1 MRRVLE
7 VVSHYPRLSQ
17 TFVSNEVAELRR
29 QGMRVDVLSLF
40 PGDDGLPRDGIVL
53 SERFED
59 YGERRAALRRFR
71 MRHPVRYRR
80 FRQAV
85 AAIPSEVGG
94 YQTQIEWMKLPALA
108 EELRRDLPAVLH
120 AHFAWNAAAAA
131 MCLSKLL
138 GVPWTMTL
146 HANDIFSKVRN
157 LDVKLRDADALVT
170 VCDYNR
176 RWLEAEHGL
185 DRPVT
190 MVVCGVEV
198 PPRAPRN
205 PTVDVVAVGRLVEKK
220 GFDVLIDAAAT
231 VRERRPDLRIEILGE
246 GPLHD
251 DLAARIRRLG
261 LEEHVRLVGAR
272 PHAET
277 LALIASARV
286 FCLPCRI
293 AADGDRDSMPVV
305 IKEAMARAVP
315 VVATDEVAVPEM
327 VDDTCG
333 VLVPPDDP
341 AALAAALLSVLDD
354 PDRAAA
360 MGEAGRRRV
369 EERFTLAGE
378 VRKLAG
384 LFASMGAR

>member
-1 MRRVLE
+1 MKRVVH

-29 QGMRVDVLSLF
+29 QGVRVDVVSLF
-40 PGDDGLPRDGIVL
+40 PGDEGLPRDGIVL
-53 SERFED
+53 SERFEAFD
-59 YGERRAALRRFR
+59 ERRGALRRFR
-71 MRHPVRYRR
+71 LRHPLRYRR

-85 AAIPSEVGG
+85 ASVPSEVGG

-138 GVPWTMTL
+138 GVPWTVTL

-170 VCDYNR
+170 VCEYNR
-176 RWLEAEHGL
+176 RWLEREHGL

-198 PPRAPRN
+198 PAAAART

-220 GFDVLIDAAAT
+220 GFDVLVDAAAILRAT
-231 VRERRPDLRIEILGE
+231 RPGLRVEILGE
-246 GPLHD
+246 GPLRD
-251 DLAARIRRLG
+251 DLDAQIRRLG
-261 LEEHVRLVGAR
+261 LEDSVALVGAR
-272 PHAET
+272 SHAET

-286 FCLPCRI
+286 FCLPCRV

-315 VVATDEVAVPEM
+315 VVATNEVAVPEM

-333 VLVPPDDP
+333 VLVAPDDP
-341 AALAAALLSVLDD
+341 AALAAALDAVLAD
-354 PDRAAA
+354 PARAAA

-369 EERFTLAGE
+369 EEHFTLSGE
-378 VRKLAG
+378 VRKLAA
-384 LFASMGAR
+384 LFASMGAA